1 VRDKLKASK
10 DWATIEQEQSLHNLI
25 TQVEKIC
32 VGFDDHKQDVF
43 NLVQALKMLFLY
55 ARQGGR
61 GGRGGRG
68 TRGGQGDKN
77 DGDKTEGGNDDVST
91 MTGKTSGDG
100 ARTNSKGE
108 SHCFNCGSPS
118 HWAYECPQLSG
129 EQQAQLHMNQE
140 AQEDI
145 AEEQAGEEGRQM
157 MHVTFSQGKELPDD
171 RAYLD
176 GCSMVTAFK
185 NKKFLENLRQVKGG
199 IKINCNAGA
208 VSTDVKGDFGGMS
221 VC

>member
-1 VRDKLKASK
+1 
-10 DWATIEQEQSLHNLI
+10 
-25 TQVEKIC
+25 
-32 VGFDDHKQDVF
+32 
-43 NLVQALKMLFLY
+43 
-55 ARQGGR
+55 
-61 GGRGGRG
+61 
-68 TRGGQGDKN
+68 
-77 DGDKTEGGNDDVST
+77 

-118 HWAYECPQLSG
+118 HWAYECPQLSR

-140 AQEDI
+140 AQEDTT
-145 AEEQAGEEGRQM
+145 EEQAGKEGHQM
-157 MHVTFSQGKELPDD
+157 MHISFSQGGELPDD

-176 GCSMVTAFK
+176 GCSTVTAFK

-208 VSTDVKGDFGGMS
+208 VTTDIKGDFGGLS
-221 VC
+221 LVPAGRNCEYLFDARAREAVQDHVRQLGGFLCGTHSTR